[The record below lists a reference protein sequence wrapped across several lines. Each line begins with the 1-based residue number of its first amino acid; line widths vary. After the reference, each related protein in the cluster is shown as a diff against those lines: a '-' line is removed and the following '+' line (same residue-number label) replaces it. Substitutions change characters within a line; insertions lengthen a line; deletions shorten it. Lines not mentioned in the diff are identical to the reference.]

1 MTTKPYSELLEQV
14 EALAGATLAT
24 AERSRVKIF
33 ANRRARHAHRECPY
47 WPRFLRVGEERIVS
61 EDGLLPLEQTG
72 LDTIDQ
78 IIRIHATDPFK
89 QDAAFEYSEYYHD
102 STGIQITGY
111 QLAESLNIQVSA
123 ETPLSPDA
131 TGDYLISDI
140 ETVDGR
146 FRYYYAGNQDAST
159 YPFGYIEWNSES
171 EIWDFY
177 YYTDEETSGRWTA
190 SGDVDDPV
198 DAGQFIRVGSPE
210 GPRPTLTHPYS
221 AYVTYLAAPAE
232 TYGDDEGEEDE
243 VPSEWFE
250 YMAQGAYCD
259 WLRSDGQTEK
269 ALAEEIIAEKLLNQ
283 QLEKVS
289 RQNGNQV
296 ITRVVNHANM
306 QWR

>member
-61 EDGLLPLEQTG
+61 DTGLLPLEQTG

-78 IIRIHATDPFK
+78 IIRIHAQDPFK
-89 QDAAFEYSEYYHD
+89 QDAAFEYTEYYHD

-111 QLAESLNIQVSA
+111 QAENPNAGMVITGTINL
-123 ETPLSPDA
+123 DA
-131 TGDYLISDI
+131 TGSYLNQGLTYDGQTYTKNFYLLGGSD
-140 ETVDGR
+140 
-146 FRYYYAGNQDAST
+146 
-159 YPFGYIEWNSES
+159 S
-171 EIWDFY
+171 EIGGAIQWNITEWLITYRISSTQVSIWSSPEDVA
-177 YYTDEETSGRWTA
+177 TPDLVTSWTSVLNA
-190 SGDVDDPV
+190 SGTPSVTATD
-198 DAGQFIRVGSPE
+198 IY
-210 GPRPTLTHPYS
+210 T
-221 AYVTYLAAPAE
+221 AYVTYLAAPAD
-232 TYGDDEGEEDE
+232 TYGDGEGEESD

-250 YMAQGAYCD
+250 YMAQGAYAD

-269 ALAEEIIAEKLLNQ
+269 ALAEEVIAEKLLSQ

-296 ITRVVNHANM
+296 ITRQLSHGNM